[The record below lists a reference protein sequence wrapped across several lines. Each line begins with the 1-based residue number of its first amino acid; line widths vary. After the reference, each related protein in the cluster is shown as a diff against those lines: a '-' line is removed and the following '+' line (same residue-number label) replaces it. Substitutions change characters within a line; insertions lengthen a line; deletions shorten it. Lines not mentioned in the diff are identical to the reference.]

1 MPLYAAKNPDGK
13 IEHSTLSS
21 CPDMAALFC
30 LTIIFSAT
38 GTETVEDMKKLG
50 YTIVQV
56 TIVENTDG

>member
-1 MPLYAAKNPDGK
+1 MPLYAAKNPNGN
-13 IEHSTLSS
+13 IEYSTLSS

-50 YTIVQV
+50 YTIVRV
-56 TIVENTDG
+56 SIVEDSDG